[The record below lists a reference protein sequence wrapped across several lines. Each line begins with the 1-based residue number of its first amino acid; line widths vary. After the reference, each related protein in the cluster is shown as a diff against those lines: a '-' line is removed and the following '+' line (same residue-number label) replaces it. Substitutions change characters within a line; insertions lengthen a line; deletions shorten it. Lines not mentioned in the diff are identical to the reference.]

1 MILNKEDALYAA
13 NVFIDY
19 FQNFGRIDDYLRKV
33 KLERMSNYPTS
44 LPGMGPQ
51 DDFFN
56 DYNMHPKDMEFEC
69 REVTNEI
76 FVNYLEIVTSHA
88 VEVSVPGKAI
98 KWVVYERNTG
108 KIFGFI
114 RLGSPTINSKPRNNF
129 LGKPLDTLNP
139 EVMKRFNA
147 SAIMGFIIVPT
158 QPAGFNFLGGKLLAA
173 ICCSHLT
180 KDTLDKKYGGPFCMF
195 ETTSLY
201 GKTSSVS
208 QYDGMKPF
216 LRHKGETVS
225 DFAPLINDDNF
236 HRLNDW
242 FKKRNFDIVED
253 EEVEGNLDEFFPK
266 DEGATFNRIKNGGP
280 LIDPNASSRKL
291 KTQTKMISIIKAS
304 LKNVDD
310 DAYNKF
316 VQTYLDAKN
325 LTEQKRAYMSD
336 YGYENV
342 KEYLNMETDEL
353 LKKDNFDRYSF
364 DGVVDWWRKKA
375 SNRFETLNSDGRL
388 RTVAETWNT
397 NPDDIQIIR

>member
-1 MILNKEDALYAA
+1 MLLDKEDALYAA
-13 NVFIDY
+13 NVFVDY
-19 FQNFGRIDDYLRKV
+19 FSSFGRIDDYLRKV

-51 DDFFN
+51 DDMFSDFT
-56 DYNMHPKDMEFEC
+56 MHPNDMEFEC
-69 REVTNEI
+69 REVTNET

-88 VEVSVPGKAI
+88 VEVSVPGKSI
-98 KWVVYERNTG
+98 KWVVYEKNTG
-108 KIFGFI
+108 QIAGFI
-114 RLGSPTINSKPRNNF
+114 RLGSPTINSKPRNMF
-129 LGKPLDTLNP
+129 LGKPLDTMSK
-139 EVMKRFNA
+139 EVMKRFND
-147 SAIMGFIIVPT
+147 STVMGFIIVPT
-158 QPAGFNFLGGKLLAA
+158 QPFGFNYLGGKLLAA

-201 GKTSSVS
+201 GSTKSSS

-236 HRLNDW
+236 HRLKDW
-242 FKKRNFDIVED
+242 FES
-253 EEVEGNLDEFFPK
+253 
-266 DEGATFNRIKNGGP
+266 KNGEP
-280 LIDPNASSRKL
+280 LIDPQASSRKL

-304 LKNVDD
+304 LKGVDD

-316 VQTYLDAKN
+316 VQTYLDAKG

-336 YGYENV
+336 YGFDNV
-342 KEYLNMETDEL
+342 KEYMNMETNEL
-353 LKKDNFDRYSF
+353 RKKDNYDRYSF

-375 SNRFETLNSDGRL
+375 VNRFENLKSDGRL
-388 RTVAETWNT
+388 RTQLETWNM
-397 NPDDIQIIR
+397 NADDIDIIR

>member
-1 MILNKEDALYAA
+1 MILSREDALYAA
-13 NVFIDY
+13 NIFVEY
-19 FQNFGRIDDYLRKV
+19 FASFGRIDDYLRKV

-51 DDFFN
+51 DDMFDDFT
-56 DYNMHPKDMEFEC
+56 MHPNDMEFEC
-69 REVTNEI
+69 REVSNEI

-98 KWVVYERNTG
+98 KWVVYEKNSG
-108 KIFGFI
+108 KIVGFI

-129 LGKPLDTLNP
+129 LGKPLDTYSK
-139 EVMKRFNA
+139 EVMKRFND
-147 SAIMGFIIVPT
+147 STIMGFIIVPT
-158 QPAGFNFLGGKLLAA
+158 QPFGFNYLGGKLLAG

-180 KDTLDKKYGGPFCMF
+180 KDTLDEKYGGPFCMF

-201 GKTSSVS
+201 GTTKSSS

-225 DFAPLINDDNF
+225 DFAPLINDNNF

-242 FKKRNFDIVED
+242 FKKRNGE
-253 EEVEGNLDEFFPK
+253 
-266 DEGATFNRIKNGGP
+266 P
-280 LIDPNASSRKL
+280 LVDPQASSRKL

-304 LKNVDD
+304 LKGVDD

-316 VQTYLDAKN
+316 VQTYIDAKG

-336 YGYENV
+336 YGFDNV
-342 KEYLNMETDEL
+342 KEYMNMETDEL
-353 LKKDNFDRYSF
+353 RKKDNFDRYSF
-364 DGVVDWWRKKA
+364 DSVVDWWRKKS
-375 SNRFETLNSDGRL
+375 SNRFENLQNDGRL
-388 RTVAETWNT
+388 RTESETWNCA
-397 NPDDIQIIR
+397 DDIQIIR

>member
-1 MILNKEDALYAA
+1 MILNKQDALYAA
-13 NVFIDY
+13 NVFVDY
-19 FQNFGRIDDYLRKV
+19 FSSFGRIDDYLRKV

-51 DDFFN
+51 DDMFSDFT
-56 DYNMHPKDMEFEC
+56 MHPNDMEFEC
-69 REVTNEI
+69 REVTNET

-98 KWVVYERNTG
+98 KWVVYEKNTG
-108 KIFGFI
+108 QIAGFI
-114 RLGSPTINSKPRNNF
+114 RLGSPTINSKPRNMF
-129 LGKPLDTLNP
+129 LGKPLDTMSK
-139 EVMKRFNA
+139 EVMKRFND
-147 SAIMGFIIVPT
+147 STIMGFIIVPT
-158 QPAGFNFLGGKLLAA
+158 QPFGFNYLGGKLLAA

-201 GKTSSVS
+201 GSTKSSS

-236 HRLNDW
+236 HRLKDW
-242 FKKRNFDIVED
+242 FES
-253 EEVEGNLDEFFPK
+253 
-266 DEGATFNRIKNGGP
+266 KNGEP
-280 LIDPNASSRKL
+280 LIDPQASSRKL

-304 LKNVDD
+304 LKGVDD

-316 VQTYLDAKN
+316 VQTYLDAKG

-336 YGYENV
+336 YGFDNV
-342 KEYLNMETDEL
+342 KEYMNMETNEL
-353 LKKDNFDRYSF
+353 RKKDNYDRYSF

-375 SNRFETLNSDGRL
+375 VNRFENLKSDGRL
-388 RTVAETWNT
+388 RTQLETWNM
-397 NPDDIQIIR
+397 NADDIDIIR

>member
-1 MILNKEDALYAA
+1 MILEKQDALYAA

-19 FQNFGRIDDYLRKV
+19 FASFGRIDDYLRKV

-51 DDFFN
+51 DDMFSDFT
-56 DYNMHPKDMEFEC
+56 MHPNDMEFEC
-69 REVTNEI
+69 REVSNEI

-98 KWVVYERNTG
+98 KWVVYEKNTG
-108 KIFGFI
+108 QIAGFI
-114 RLGSPTINSKPRNNF
+114 RLGSPTINSKPRNIF
-129 LGKPLDTLNP
+129 LGKPLDTLSA
-139 EVMKRFNA
+139 EVMKRFND
-147 SAIMGFIIVPT
+147 STIMGFIIVPT
-158 QPAGFNFLGGKLLAA
+158 QPFGFNYLGGKLLAA

-180 KDTLDKKYGGPFCMF
+180 KDTLDEKYGGPFCMF

-201 GKTSSVS
+201 GSTKSSS

-236 HRLNDW
+236 HRLKDW
-242 FKKRNFDIVED
+242 FES
-253 EEVEGNLDEFFPK
+253 
-266 DEGATFNRIKNGGP
+266 KNGEP
-280 LIDPNASSRKL
+280 LIDPQASSRKL

-304 LKNVDD
+304 LKGVDD

-316 VQTYLDAKN
+316 VQTYLDAKG
-325 LTEQKRAYMSD
+325 LTERKRAYMSD
-336 YGYENV
+336 YGFDNV

-353 LKKDNFDRYSF
+353 RKKDNYDRYSF

-375 SNRFETLNSDGRL
+375 ANRFETLKSDGRL
-388 RTVAETWNT
+388 RTELETWNI
-397 NPDDIQIIR
+397 NADDIDIIR

>member
-1 MILNKEDALYAA
+1 MILNRTDALYAA
-13 NVFIDY
+13 SVFTDY
-19 FQNFGRIDDYLRKV
+19 FSSFGRIDDYLRKV

-51 DDFFN
+51 DDMFDDFSIHPN
-56 DYNMHPKDMEFEC
+56 DMDFVC
-69 REVTNEI
+69 REVTTEI

-88 VEVSVPGKAI
+88 VEVSVPGKSI
-98 KWVVYERNTG
+98 KWVVYEKNTN
-108 KIFGFI
+108 KIAGFI

-129 LGKPLDTLNP
+129 LGKPLDTLNAK
-139 EVMKRFNA
+139 VMKRFND
-147 SAIMGFIIVPT
+147 STIMGFIIVPT
-158 QPAGFNFLGGKLLAA
+158 QPFGFNYLGGKLLAA

-201 GKTSSVS
+201 GSTKSVS

-225 DFAPLINDDNF
+225 DFAPLINDDHF
-236 HRLNDW
+236 HKLNDW

-253 EEVEGNLDEFFPK
+253 DEKEGNLDEFFEE
-266 DEGATFNRIKNGGP
+266 DESATFNRIKKGEP
-280 LIDPNASSRKL
+280 LIDPQASSRKL

-304 LKNVDD
+304 LKGVDD

-316 VQTYLDAKN
+316 CQTFLAAKG

-336 YGYENV
+336 YGFDNV

-353 LKKDNFDRYSF
+353 RKKDNFGRYSF
-364 DGVVDWWRKKA
+364 DSVVDWWRKKA
-375 SNRFETLNSDGRL
+375 VNRFETLKADGRL
-388 RTVAETWNT
+388 RTELEVWNI
-397 NPDDIQIIR
+397 NSEIDIIR

>member
-1 MILNKEDALYAA
+1 MILSREDALYAA
-13 NVFIDY
+13 NIFVEY
-19 FQNFGRIDDYLRKV
+19 FASFGRIDDYLRKV

-51 DDFFN
+51 DDMFDDFT
-56 DYNMHPKDMEFEC
+56 MHPNDMEFEC
-69 REVTNEI
+69 REVSNEI

-98 KWVVYERNTG
+98 KWVVYEKNSG
-108 KIFGFI
+108 KIVGFI

-129 LGKPLDTLNP
+129 LGKPLDTYSK
-139 EVMKRFNA
+139 EVMKRFND
-147 SAIMGFIIVPT
+147 STIMGFIIVPT
-158 QPAGFNFLGGKLLAA
+158 QPFGFNYLGGKLLAG

-201 GKTSSVS
+201 GTTKSSS

-225 DFAPLINDDNF
+225 DFAPLINDNNF

-242 FKKRNFDIVED
+242 FKKRNGE
-253 EEVEGNLDEFFPK
+253 
-266 DEGATFNRIKNGGP
+266 P
-280 LIDPNASSRKL
+280 LVDPQASSRKL

-304 LKNVDD
+304 LKGVDD

-316 VQTYLDAKN
+316 VQTYIDAKG

-336 YGYENV
+336 YGFDNV
-342 KEYLNMETDEL
+342 KEYMNMETDEL
-353 LKKDNFDRYSF
+353 RKKDNFDRYSF
-364 DGVVDWWRKKA
+364 DSVVDWWRKKS
-375 SNRFETLNSDGRL
+375 SNRFENLQNDGRL
-388 RTVAETWNT
+388 RTESETWNCA
-397 NPDDIQIIR
+397 DDIQIIR

>member
-1 MILNKEDALYAA
+1 MILNKQDALYAA
-13 NVFIDY
+13 NVFVDY
-19 FQNFGRIDDYLRKV
+19 FSSFGRIDDYLRKV

-51 DDFFN
+51 DDMFSDFTI
-56 DYNMHPKDMEFEC
+56 HPNDMEFEC
-69 REVTNEI
+69 REVTNET

-88 VEVSVPGKAI
+88 VEVSVPGKSI
-98 KWVVYERNTG
+98 KWVVYEKNTG
-108 KIFGFI
+108 QIAGFI
-114 RLGSPTINSKPRNNF
+114 RLGSPTINSKPRNMF
-129 LGKPLDTLNP
+129 LGKPLDTMSK
-139 EVMKRFNA
+139 EVMKRFND
-147 SAIMGFIIVPT
+147 STVMGFIIVPT
-158 QPAGFNFLGGKLLAA
+158 QPFGFNYLGGKLLAA

-201 GKTSSVS
+201 GSTKSSS

-236 HRLNDW
+236 HRLKDW
-242 FKKRNFDIVED
+242 FES
-253 EEVEGNLDEFFPK
+253 
-266 DEGATFNRIKNGGP
+266 KNGEP
-280 LIDPNASSRKL
+280 LIDPQASSRKL

-304 LKNVDD
+304 LKGVDD

-316 VQTYLDAKN
+316 VQTYLDAKG

-336 YGYENV
+336 YGFDNV
-342 KEYLNMETDEL
+342 KEYMNMETNEL
-353 LKKDNFDRYSF
+353 RKKDNYDRYSF

-375 SNRFETLNSDGRL
+375 VNRFENLKSDGRL
-388 RTVAETWNT
+388 RTQLETWNM
-397 NPDDIQIIR
+397 NADDIDIIR

>member
-1 MILNKEDALYAA
+1 MILNKEDALYAS

-98 KWVVYERNTG
+98 KWVVYEKNTG

-114 RLGSPTINSKPRNNF
+114 RLGSPTINSKPRNMF
-129 LGKPLDTLNP
+129 LGKPLDTMSK

-158 QPAGFNFLGGKLLAA
+158 QPAGFNLLGGKLLAA

-216 LRHKGETVS
+216 LRHKGETMS

-242 FKKRNFDIVED
+242 FKER
-253 EEVEGNLDEFFPK
+253 
-266 DEGATFNRIKNGGP
+266 NGGP

-291 KTQTKMISIIKAS
+291 KTQIKIISIIKAS
-304 LKNVDD
+304 LKGVDD

-316 VQTYLDAKN
+316 VQTYLDAKG

>member
-1 MILNKEDALYAA
+1 MILNRTDALYAA
-13 NVFIDY
+13 NIFTDY
-19 FQNFGRIDDYLRKV
+19 FASFGRIDDYLRKV
-33 KLERMSNYPTS
+33 KLERMSNYPSS

-51 DDFFN
+51 DDMFDDFSI
-56 DYNMHPKDMEFEC
+56 HPNEMEFVC
-69 REVTNEI
+69 REVTTEI

-98 KWVVYERNTG
+98 KWVVYEKNTN
-108 KIFGFI
+108 KIMGFI

-129 LGKPLDTLNP
+129 LGKPLDTMNA
-139 EVMKRFNA
+139 EVMKRFND
-147 SAIMGFIIVPT
+147 STIMGFIIVPT
-158 QPAGFNFLGGKLLAA
+158 QPFGFNYLGGKLLAA

-201 GKTSSVS
+201 GSTKSSS

-242 FKKRNFDIVED
+242 FKKRNGE
-253 EEVEGNLDEFFPK
+253 
-266 DEGATFNRIKNGGP
+266 P
-280 LIDPNASSRKL
+280 LIDPQASSRKL

-304 LKNVDD
+304 LKGVDD
-310 DAYNKF
+310 VAYNKF
-316 VQTYLDAKN
+316 VQTYLDAKG

-336 YGYENV
+336 YGFDNV

-353 LKKDNFDRYSF
+353 HKKDNFDRYSF

-375 SNRFETLNSDGRL
+375 VNRFETLKGDGRL
-388 RTVAETWNT
+388 RIELETWNT
-397 NPDDIQIIR
+397 NASDIDIIR